1 MLIKLSVVHG
11 VGIQESVL
19 FVRHVICAMA
29 VGFGIVGALIYQA
42 VMDNLFHD
50 PDAVPIYL

>member
-29 VGFGIVGALIYQA
+29 VGFGIVGALIYHA

-50 PDAVPIYL
+50 PDAVPIY